1 MSMPDKY
8 STVSGQGEYILVEK
22 KSKFIANVA
31 PVESEEQAREFLDSI
46 RKTYPDARHVVYAYL
61 ICGESTYQ
69 RYSDDG
75 EPQGTGGLP
84 VLEAIKRE
92 GLTNVICTVTRYFGG
107 ILLGAPGLTRA
118 YGTSASQA
126 LVSAGRRDVVK
137 VRQVNVIVPL
147 NAVKTLN
154 KALPDKNYTILG
166 VEYMAD
172 ATFKVACTEDRIEE
186 LITLVNDWTNG
197 VNLVEQGDEVWITC

>member
-8 STVSGQGEYILVEK
+8 STVLGQGEYILIEK

-31 PVESEEQAREFLDSI
+31 PVDTEEAAREYLESI
-46 RKTYPDARHVVYAYL
+46 RKKYPDARHIVYAYL
-61 ICGESTYQ
+61 VSGESTYQ

-118 YGTSASQA
+118 YGSSASQA
-126 LVSAGRRDVVK
+126 LVEAGRRDVIK

-154 KALPDKNYTILG
+154 RSLPDNNFTILG
-166 VEYMAD
+166 IEYMAD
-172 ATFKVACTEDRIEE
+172 ATFKVACTEDRIDE
-186 LITLVNDWTNG
+186 LCTLINDLTNG
-197 VNLVEQGDEVWITC
+197 VNLVEPGDEVWR

>member
-1 MSMPDKY
+1 MSMPDRY
-8 STVSGQGEYILVEK
+8 STVLGKGEYILVEK

-31 PVESEEQAREFLDSI
+31 PVGTEDQAREYLDSI

-61 ICGESTYQ
+61 ISGDSTYQ

-107 ILLGAPGLTRA
+107 LLLGAPGLTRA

-126 LVSAGRRDVVK
+126 LVEAGRKDVIK

-154 KALPDKNYTILG
+154 RSLPEKDFTILG
-166 VEYMAD
+166 IEYMAD
-172 ATFKVACTEDRIEE
+172 ATFKVACTQDRIPE
-186 LITLVNDWTNG
+186 LVTLINDLTNG
-197 VNLVEQGDEVWITC
+197 VNLVEEGDEVWI

>member
-1 MSMPDKY
+1 MSMPDRY
-8 STVSGQGEYILVEK
+8 STCLGPGEYVLVEK

-31 PVESEEQAREFLDSI
+31 PVSTEEEARTFLDNI

-61 ICGESTYQ
+61 ISGDSTYQ

-92 GLTNVICTVTRYFGG
+92 GLTNVVCTVTRYFGG

-118 YGTSASQA
+118 YGTSASGALQA
-126 LVSAGRRDVVK
+126 AGRREVVK
-137 VRQVNVIVPL
+137 VRVVNVIVSL
-147 NAVKTLN
+147 SAVKTLN
-154 KALPDKNYTILG
+154 RALPERNYTILG
-166 VEYMAD
+166 VDYMAD
-172 ATFKVACTEDRIEE
+172 ATFKVACTEERIPE
-186 LITLVNDWTNG
+186 LCDLINDLTAG
-197 VNLVEQGDEVWITC
+197 VNLVEPGDEVWM

>member
-1 MSMPDKY
+1 MSMPDRY
-8 STVSGQGEYILVEK
+8 STCLGPGEYVLVEK
-22 KSKFIANVA
+22 KSKFIANAA
-31 PVESEEQAREFLDSI
+31 PVNTEEEARSFLDNI

-61 ICGESTYQ
+61 ISGDNSYQ

-75 EPQGTGGLP
+75 EPQGTGGMP

-118 YGTSASQA
+118 YGTSASGALQA
-126 LVSAGRRDVVK
+126 AGRRDVTK
-137 VRQVNVIVPL
+137 VRQINVIVPL

-154 KALPDKNYTILG
+154 RSLPDKNFTILG
-166 VEYMAD
+166 IEYMAD
-172 ATFKVACTEDRIEE
+172 ATFKVACTEDRIPE
-186 LITLVNDWTNG
+186 LVTLINDLTNG
-197 VNLVEQGDEVWITC
+197 VNLVEQGNEVWM

>member
-1 MSMPDKY
+1 MSMPDRY
-8 STVSGQGEYILVEK
+8 STVLGKGEYILVEK

-31 PVESEEQAREFLDSI
+31 PVGTEDQAREYLDSI

-61 ICGESTYQ
+61 ISGDSTYQ

-126 LVSAGRRDVVK
+126 LVEAGRKDVIK

-154 KALPDKNYTILG
+154 RSLPEKDFTILG
-166 VEYMAD
+166 IEYMAD
-172 ATFKVACTEDRIEE
+172 ATFKVACTQDRIPE
-186 LITLVNDWTNG
+186 LVTLINDLTNG
-197 VNLVEQGDEVWITC
+197 VNLVEEGDEVWI

>member
-1 MSMPDKY
+1 MSMPDRY
-8 STVSGQGEYILVEK
+8 STCLGPGEYVLVEK

-31 PVESEEQAREFLDSI
+31 PVSTEEEARTFLDNI

-61 ICGESTYQ
+61 ISGDNSYQ

-92 GLTNVICTVTRYFGG
+92 GLTNCICTVTRYFGG

-126 LVSAGRRDVVK
+126 LINAGRRDVVK
-137 VRQVNVIVPL
+137 VRVVNVIVSL
-147 NAVKTLN
+147 SAVKTLN
-154 KALPDKNYTILG
+154 RALPERNYTILG
-166 VEYMAD
+166 VDYMAD
-172 ATFKVACTEDRIEE
+172 ATFKVACTEERIPE
-186 LITLVNDWTNG
+186 LCDLINDLTAG
-197 VNLVEQGDEVWITC
+197 VNLVEPGDEVWM